1 MKNYR
6 TYMTSF
12 VKIQIVPSYNCK
24 HGDITSDKID
34 LFDTKIENE
43 INRRMNDFANNLAD
57 EYSEHLNK
65 KVVDEIFEEKH
76 RQQRNDFDYRNTAHD
91 YVEGLDIEDN

>member
-1 MKNYR
+1 
-6 TYMTSF
+6 
-12 VKIQIVPSYNCK
+12 
-24 HGDITSDKID
+24 
-34 LFDTKIENE
+34 
-43 INRRMNDFANNLAD
+43 MNDFANNLTD

-91 YVEGLDIEDN
+91 YVEGLDIEDSFD